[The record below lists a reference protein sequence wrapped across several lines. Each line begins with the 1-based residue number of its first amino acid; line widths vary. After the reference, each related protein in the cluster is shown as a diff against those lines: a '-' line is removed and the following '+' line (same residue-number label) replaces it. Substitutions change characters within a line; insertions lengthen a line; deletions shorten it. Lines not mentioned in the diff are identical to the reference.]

1 MISSNKILTLKNY
14 HMLEQIFST
23 TSDEWWIFEYLVRQA
38 TILQLEIYPRRS
50 RVNSMFWIPSKAK
63 FVSLNYSVSWTRY
76 GEMERRVNQWPKC
89 SPLGNPLVY
98 VYSILEYRED
108 MIIWQQQS
116 ACVLFNKFSIVTIE
130 KQQRIG
136 LCNLCFIIESFPL
149 VNI

>member
-63 FVSLNYSVSWTRY
+63 FVSSNYSVSWTRY
-76 GEMERRVNQWPKC
+76 GEMERRCESVAKT
-89 SPLGNPLVY
+89 LAIGLY

-136 LCNLCFIIESFPL
+136 LCNLCFIIDSVPL